1 MEHNVHLQ
9 HLIVTI
15 TIYMLPTSVFEK
27 LVQEEEEVEEQMC
40 IQESIPQNWADLWS
54 YTPPQHLPD
63 LSLVTLGK
71 SSRSDCCRQ

>member
-15 TIYMLPTSVFEK
+15 TIYMLPSVFEK

-40 IQESIPQNWADLWS
+40 IQESIPQNWADLLS

-71 SSRSDCCRQ
+71 S